1 MDQRKIYISTTVSDA
16 QETAKRYGL
25 GIEIAEYCTAWN
37 MDEKFDEI
45 HPKVQE
51 EIAGI
56 SRCILHAPFNELFPC
71 AIDKKARALAAY
83 RYRQANE
90 RHLYCGSTDLSLSDA
105 GKAEQQQL
113 HYDIKNVRFL
123 TSGMKRTNETQR
135 ILFGDVP
142 YEEDPRFREVDFGI
156 FEMGSYEELKDTT
169 EYQTWLAGDN
179 ESNVPPS
186 GESGVQMRKRVLE
199 ALADIREDT
208 CIITHWQPAPGMGYA
223 VNGCCYNKLPV
234 DP

>member
-1 MDQRKIYISTTVSDA
+1 MDQRKIYISTTASDA
-16 QETAKRYGL
+16 QKIAKRYKL

-37 MDEKFDEI
+37 MDEKFSEVRI
-45 HPKVQE
+45 G
-51 EIAGI
+51 A
-56 SRCILHAPFNELFPC
+56 
-71 AIDKKARALAAY
+71 AIKMTIYLIRHGKTE
-83 RYRQANE
+83 ANE
-90 RHLYCGSTDLSLSDA
+90 RHLYCGSTDLSLSDT
-105 GKAEQQQL
+105 GRAELQQL

-123 TSGMKRTNETQR
+123 TSGMKRTNETLR